1 MSYRFSLA
9 YLTVMDVQPPEAVQ
23 IAAAT
28 GYQHVGLRLWPAG
41 TEAAF
46 PIFTNKQVYQATQQ
60 ALKDTGVTVAD
71 IEIIRLNAQF
81 QADHTRPFLESGA
94 GLGAKNILVAGDDP
108 DLQRCADKFA
118 EFCQLAAE
126 YGMTADLEFM
136 PWTQVPNLNAALQ
149 VIKQAQQP
157 NAGLLIDALHFA
169 RSATSLAEI
178 AAVDPKLIHYVQ
190 FCDAPADYEHTTAAL
205 IHTARAERLMMGDGE
220 IDLLGLLK
228 ALPQD
233 LVLSLEIP
241 QQERSKTVTAKQ
253 RAAEA
258 ILKMQSLIEREQN
271 TPTPHL

>member
-9 YLTVMDVQPPEAVQ
+9 YLTVMDVEPPEAVQ
-23 IAAAT
+23 IAADT

-41 TEAAF
+41 AEAPFA
-46 PIFTNKQVYQATQQ
+46 IFTDKKVYQATQN
-60 ALKDTGVTVAD
+60 ALKETGVTVAD

-81 QADHTRPFLESGA
+81 QAANTKPFLECGA

-108 DLQRCADKFA
+108 DLKRCADNFA
-118 EFCQLAAE
+118 AFCELAAQ

-136 PWTQVPNLNAALQ
+136 PWTQVPNLNAAMH
-149 VIKQAQQP
+149 VINQAQQL

-169 RSATSLAEI
+169 RSATTLEEI

-190 FCDAPADYEHTTAAL
+190 FCDASAHYEKTTESL
-205 IHTARAERLMMGDGE
+205 IHTARAERLMPGDGD
-220 IDLLGLLK
+220 IDLLSLLNAVPK
-228 ALPQD
+228 E

-241 QQERSKTVTAKQ
+241 QKERSKTVSAKQ

-258 ILKMQSLIEREQN
+258 LEKMRGLIEQAKV
-271 TPTPHL
+271 

>member
-1 MSYRFSLA
+1 MNYRFSLA
-9 YLTVMDVQPPEAVQ
+9 YLTVMDVQPLEAVQ
-23 IAAAT
+23 IAADT

-41 TEAAF
+41 TEAPF
-46 PIFTNKQVYQATQQ
+46 PIFTDKQVYQATQQ

-81 QADHTRPFLESGA
+81 QAANTKAFLECGA

-108 DLQRCADKFA
+108 DLNRCADKFA
-118 EFCQLAAE
+118 EFCELAAQ

-136 PWTQVPNLNAALQ
+136 PWTQVPNLNAAMQ
-149 VIKQAQQP
+149 VINQAQQP
-157 NAGLLIDALHFA
+157 NAGLLIDAVHFA
-169 RSATSLAEI
+169 RSATTLTEI

-190 FCDAPADYEHTTAAL
+190 FCDASVNYEHTTEAL
-205 IHTARAERLMMGDGE
+205 IHTARAERLMPGDGD

-228 ALPQD
+228 AVPKD

-241 QQERSKTVTAKQ
+241 QKERSKTVSAEH

-258 ILKMQSLIEREQN
+258 IEKMKRLIRQAKF
-271 TPTPHL
+271 